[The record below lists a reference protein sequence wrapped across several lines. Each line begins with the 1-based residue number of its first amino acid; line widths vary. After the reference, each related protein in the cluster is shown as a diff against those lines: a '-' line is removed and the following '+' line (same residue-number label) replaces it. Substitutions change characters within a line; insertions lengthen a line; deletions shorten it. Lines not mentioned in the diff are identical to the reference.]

1 MNKTNGGKKMKKSD
15 KNALSSGGLKYKL
28 KVSFA
33 LMSILPLLVC
43 VYLISHYML
52 PKVGLK
58 IDIIT
63 FISISVII
71 ALIGFYVIK
80 EVFDRILSI
89 TNGAKLIAAGDYY
102 HDLHVLEG
110 DEVGDLGEA
119 FNRLTRRIRSNMD
132 ELRNYSEKTA
142 EINIGIQKRVI
153 VLSGLLQ
160 ISSLISQ
167 AAKLDDILKTI
178 LDKSRLLAES
188 ETSYLL
194 FREENQETFYMRWA
208 EGLGYQQLLD
218 IRIEPTDDVFYRINN
233 ITKPLMLDKQSLL
246 PEAVSSFVRDRLKF
260 KNTLALPIYLRGRI
274 IAVLGIGNNKDS
286 FKYLK
291 EDVELLD
298 IFAKQL
304 AIAAENDILSHS
316 IKKLE
321 IKDHLTGLYNEFF
334 MRGRLQEEIKRAV
347 MYQRP
352 CAFILLDIDHFK
364 QYTQSFGS
372 IQTESALKKIA
383 ALIRDSVSEID
394 RVGRI
399 GDDEFAVILPEKNK
413 RRALD
418 TAEDIRKKI
427 EFGFNEEEDRDK
439 RITVSGGVSENPL
452 DGMTSEELILKARE
466 MLNLAKS
473 EGRNRIAI
481 IKERK

>member
-1 MNKTNGGKKMKKSD
+1 MKKGQKS
-15 KNALSSGGLKYKL
+15 ALSSRGIKHKL
-28 KVSFA
+28 NISFA
-33 LMSILPLLVC
+33 LMFILPLLVC

-52 PKVGLK
+52 PQVGLK
-58 IDIIT
+58 IDIVT
-63 FISISVII
+63 FILISIFI
-71 ALIGFYVIK
+71 AFIGFFIVK

-89 TNGAKLIAAGDYY
+89 ANSVKIIASGDYG
-102 HDLHVLEG
+102 HNLDVVQG

-119 FNRLTRRIRSNMD
+119 FNKLTQRIRTNMD
-132 ELRNYSEKTA
+132 DLKNYSEKTA
-142 EINIGIQKRVI
+142 EINIGIQKRII

-167 AAKLDDILKTI
+167 SAKLDDILKSVI
-178 LDKSRLLAES
+178 EKSRLLAGS

-208 EGLGYQQLLD
+208 DGLGFQQLLD

-233 ITKPLMLDKQSLL
+233 INKPLIADEHNLL
-246 PEAVSSFVRDRLKF
+246 PAASTSFVQDKLRL
-260 KNTLALPIYLRGRI
+260 KNTLALPIYLRGKI
-274 IAVLGIGNNKDS
+274 IAILGIGNNTDS
-286 FKYLK
+286 FGYLK
-291 EDVELLD
+291 EDIELLD
-298 IFAKQL
+298 VFAKQL
-304 AIAAENDILSHS
+304 AIAVENDILNHS

-321 IKDHLTGLYNEFF
+321 IKDTLTGLYNELF
-334 MRGRLQEEIKRAV
+334 MRNRLQEEIKRAV

-352 CAFILLDIDHFK
+352 CALVLLDIDNFK

-372 IQTESALKKIA
+372 LQTEATLKRIA

-413 RRALD
+413 RRALE
-418 TAEDIRKKI
+418 TAEGIRKKV
-427 EFGFNEEEDRDK
+427 EFGFSEEEDQAK

-452 DGMTSEELILKARE
+452 DGITSEELMLKAKE
-466 MLNLAKS
+466 MLSLAKK

-481 IKERK
+481 IKETR

>member
-1 MNKTNGGKKMKKSD
+1 MKKNE
-15 KNALSSGGLKYKL
+15 KNGMSSGGLKYKL
-28 KVSFA
+28 KISFA

-52 PKVGLK
+52 PQVGLK
-58 IDIIT
+58 IDIVT
-63 FISISVII
+63 FIVISVVI
-71 ALIGFYVIK
+71 AFIGFHVVK

-89 TNGAKLIAAGDYY
+89 TNGAKMIAAGDYY
-102 HDLHVLEG
+102 HNFVILTG
-110 DEVGDLGEA
+110 DEEGDLGEA
-119 FNRLTRRIRSNMD
+119 FNRLTHRIRSNMD
-132 ELRNYSEKTA
+132 ELKNYSEKTA
-142 EINIGIQKRVI
+142 EINIGIQKRII

-167 AAKLDDILKTI
+167 AAKLDDILKAI
-178 LDKSRLLAES
+178 IEKSRLLAES
-188 ETSYLL
+188 ETSFLL

-208 EGLGYQQLLD
+208 EGLGFQQLLD

-233 ITKPLMLDKQSLL
+233 VNKPLILDKQKLL
-246 PEAVSSFVRDRLKF
+246 PEAIISFVHDKLKF
-260 KNTLALPIYLRGRI
+260 QNMLALPIYLRGRI
-274 IAVLGIGNNKDS
+274 IAILGIGNNRDS
-286 FKYLK
+286 FEYLK

-298 IFAKQL
+298 VFAKQL
-304 AIAAENDILSHS
+304 AIAAENDILAHS

-321 IKDHLTGLYNEFF
+321 IKDILTGLYNELF
-334 MRGRLQEEIKRAV
+334 MRSRLQEEIKRAI

-352 CAFILLDIDHFK
+352 CAFILMDIDNFK

-394 RVGRI
+394 RVGRT
-399 GDDEFAVILPEKNK
+399 GDDEFSVILPEKNK
-413 RRALD
+413 RQALE
-418 TAEDIRKKI
+418 TAENIRKKI
-427 EFGFNEEEDRDK
+427 EFGFSEEDDKSK

-452 DGMTSEELILKARE
+452 DGMTSEELIAKARE
-466 MLNLAKS
+466 MLNSAKE

-481 IKERK
+481 MKERK